1 MHRLFIALI
10 LLSLSFGSQ
19 AAEVKN
25 LYQASAPVS
34 SRDEQERAT
43 LTPQLLKQVMLKVVG
58 NQALLESAPL
68 APILAEAE
76 QYMQQYEYQRTN
88 IASAELTQPDQLS
101 LSLRFDPNAVNRALS
116 ALQLPIWG
124 KTRPDILVWAVVDNA
139 GQQQLL
145 GLETSP
151 MGVFRPLN
159 EAADQRGLPIL
170 IPLLDLQ
177 DQAALTVS
185 DIQQNNQAAIEAAS
199 ARYGADIVVTAIMRL
214 EAGQA
219 QVQWRANG
227 QGISDSWQSQGTLAD
242 SFAAGLGHLADKL
255 ALQYAQRVDK
265 HGDSQWLTLQV
276 KDVLSYADFNRLMN
290 YLNQLELID
299 EIRVDELADQ
309 QLALAIAFRGSVEV
323 LERTLEVGHLLEAEP
338 QYSDNNVKQYRL
350 TP

>member
-1 MHRLFIALI
+1 M
-10 LLSLSFGSQ
+10 
-19 AAEVKN
+19 
-25 LYQASAPVS
+25 
-34 SRDEQERAT
+34 
-43 LTPQLLKQVMLKVVG
+43 
-58 NQALLESAPL
+58 
-68 APILAEAE
+68 
-76 QYMQQYEYQRTN
+76 
-88 IASAELTQPDQLS
+88 
-101 LSLRFDPNAVNRALS
+101 
-116 ALQLPIWG
+116 
-124 KTRPDILVWAVVDNA
+124 VDNA

-255 ALQYAQRVDK
+255 AQQYAQRVDK